1 MTKSNL
7 GQKGFVWLTLPVTV
21 PHPEQSGQELRRE
34 QRQGPWSNA
43 AYWFALSEAPDCFPL
58 QVRTTCPGTA
68 LSPVVCPQTCVLTN
82 LIVEI
87 PQWRFASS
95 QVDKNYFVDR
105 N

>member
-43 AYWFALSEAPDCFPL
+43 AYWFALSEAPDCFLYKSGPPAQERL
-58 QVRTTCPGTA
+58 
-68 LSPVVCPQTCVLTN
+68 CPQ
-82 LIVEI
+82 
-87 PQWRFASS
+87 
-95 QVDKNYFVDR
+95 
-105 N
+105 